1 MKRKAYLK
9 CGARRVKL
17 IAIKIVFIY
26 INRPSLKYNSVKNYY
41 FGRTFYMF
49 IYSFRAATLKF
60 FGIIAVT
67 LAALIAIIAFVPVYA
82 GGGGTAQD
90 TPANTTDKFS
100 YDKIKTSADA
110 ANFLAQ
116 FGWTVDGAG
125 VKSANVTIPAE
136 FDKVFASY
144 NEIQRAQ
151 GLDLSKYKKKELTR
165 YTFELTNYKDY
176 EGKVY
181 ANVLVYRNKVVG
193 GDICSADVTGF
204 VHGFE
209 GEKK

>member
-1 MKRKAYLK
+1 
-9 CGARRVKL
+9 
-17 IAIKIVFIY
+17 
-26 INRPSLKYNSVKNYY
+26 
-41 FGRTFYMF
+41 MF

-67 LAALIAIIAFVPVYA
+67 LVALIAIIVFVPVYA
-82 GGGGTAQD
+82 QGGTGNAQD
-90 TPANTTDKFS
+90 TPANVEGS
-100 YDKIKTSADA
+100 VEYNYDKVKTSADA

-125 VKSANVTIPAE
+125 VKSVTVTIPSE
-136 FDKVFASY
+136 FDKVFAAY

-165 YTFELTNYKDY
+165 YTFVVTNYKDY
-176 EGKVY
+176 EGTVY

-209 GEKK
+209 GAK